1 MSDSKDLQYETK
13 AFWEKADKKQR
24 EEVNE
29 FAEGYKEFLTEVK
42 TEFEAIQFAV
52 KQLKDDGFKD
62 LEKVK
67 KIKKGDKVYFNYK
80 DRLLL
85 AFRATNENLE
95 NGLRVVGSHV
105 DSPRLDLKMRPLVE
119 DSGVCYLKT
128 HYYGGIKKYQ
138 WVTRPLALHGFVVLK
153 SGKKVNVEIGEK
165 DDDPVFAIADLLPH
179 MAQKQMEKKASKVVE
194 GEEMKLLFGTE
205 YAKAEEDSDSSD
217 NSSDTQAEKRN
228 GNSISDKEAGGE
240 GDEDK
245 KSKKKNGKDKIKQ
258 NILEILNEKYG
269 IEEADLISADLR
281 VVPADKPRDLGL
293 DRSMILAYGHD
304 DRVCAYSSLQ
314 AFLEFGEGN
323 NEDFTPVL
331 LFVDKEE
338 TGSDGST
345 GINSEVIYYAIET
358 YASKLTGKDIS
369 SRELRGIYKNSQALS
384 SDVSA
389 VVNPV
394 YASVADKSNAAKLGH
409 GVVLTKYTG
418 SGGKYYSS
426 EPSAEYVAWI
436 RKILDKNKVQWQPGL
451 LGKIDQGGGGTIAKY
466 LDRLGISTIDFGTGL
481 LSMHAPLEIC
491 SKADLYS
498 TYRAYKVFYK
508 EK

>member
-1 MSDSKDLQYETK
+1 MSDNKKLQYDTK
-13 AFWEKADKKQR
+13 AFWEKADEKQR
-24 EEVNE
+24 KKVSE
-29 FAEGYKEFLTEVK
+29 FAEGYKDFLTEVK
-42 TEFEAIQFAV
+42 TEFENIHFAIE
-52 KQLKDDGFKD
+52 QLKEDGFED

-85 AFRATNENLE
+85 AFHTKSEKLE
-95 NGLRVVGSHV
+95 NGLRIIGSHV
-105 DSPRLDLKMRPLVE
+105 DSPRLDLKMRPLAE
-119 DSGVCYLKT
+119 DSGICYLKT

-138 WVTRPLALHGFVVLK
+138 WVTRPLALHGFIALK
-153 SGKKVNVEIGEK
+153 NGEKIEVRIGEK
-165 DDDPVFAIADLLPH
+165 ADDPVFAIADLLPH
-179 MAQKQMEKKASKVVE
+179 MAKKQMEKKASKVIE

-205 YAKAEEDSDSSD
+205 YSKVEEDSDSKDS
-217 NSSDTQAEKRN
+217 A
-228 GNSISDKEAGGE
+228 
-240 GDEDK
+240 
-245 KSKKKNGKDKIKQ
+245 SKKGENGKDKVKQ

-269 IEEADLISADLR
+269 IDEADLISADLR

-304 DRVCAYSSLQ
+304 DRICAYSSLQ
-314 AFLEFGEGN
+314 AFLEIDKSV
-323 NEDFTPVL
+323 DFTPVL

-338 TGSDGST
+338 IGSDGST
-345 GINSEVIYYAIET
+345 GINSEMIYYAIET
-358 YASKLTGKDIS
+358 YASKLIGKDIS
-369 SRELRGIYKNSQALS
+369 GRELRAIYKNSKALS

-389 VVNPV
+389 VINPV

-436 RKILDKNKVQWQPGL
+436 RKILDKNKVKWQPGL

-466 LDRLGISTIDFGTGL
+466 LDRLGINTIDFGTGL

-498 TYRAYKVFYK
+498 TYKAYKVFYK